1 MRTIEVVLY
10 REGAV
15 WVAQASQRGLSHHSA
30 TRAKKRGRLYKRRW
44 SYTLRIAPDA
54 EVTEVADVEVESVSL
69 GTV

>member
-15 WVAQASQRGLSHHSA
+15 WVAQALNVDVSSFGDTREEARSA
-30 TRAKKRGRLYKRRW
+30 IQEALELYFED
-44 SYTLRIAPDA
+44 APDA